1 MADASTPTP
10 TAWVRIGTSGWSY
23 PQGRGAWTGLFYP
36 PPSSTGRIDE
46 LAYYAERFDTVEVNS
61 TFYRLPSPQT
71 TASWV
76 RRTGSGFV
84 FSVKLYQKFTHP
96 SMFAERNP
104 GTDVAISHVDVDS
117 VRAALDP
124 LAAAGKLGPL
134 LAQFPPSFDASAEAW
149 DYLQWLL
156 ETFTEFPMAVELRHR
171 SWSDDEARVHEL
183 LAGHGAT
190 WVFIDEPKF
199 ASSVTQR
206 LSAPAGPF
214 GYWRFHGRNARHWW
228 KHEAS
233 EDRYDYLYSQE
244 ELEPF
249 ADAAS
254 ASRRLMKKL
263 YLYMNN
269 HFESKA
275 VANALML
282 KSSLGL
288 GIEGRYYE
296 GLLERFPDL
305 RAFVPGEGGQ
315 SRLI

>member
-1 MADASTPTP
+1 MADTSDPSREF
-10 TAWVRIGTSGWSY
+10 VRIGTSGWSY
-23 PQGRGAWTGLFYP
+23 PQGRGTWTGVFYP
-36 PPSSTGRIDE
+36 PASSTRRLDE

-76 RRTGSGFV
+76 RRTGARFT
-84 FSVKLYQKFTHP
+84 FSVKLFQKFTHP
-96 SMFAERNP
+96 AMFAERHP
-104 GTDVAISHVDVDS
+104 GADVAIDQMDVDS

-124 LAAAGKLGPL
+124 LAVAGKLGPL
-134 LAQFPPSFDASAEAW
+134 LAQFPPSFDDSAEAR
-149 DYLQWLL
+149 DYVSWLL
-156 ETFTEFPMAVELRHR
+156 RAFHEFPMAVELRHR
-171 SWSDDEARVHEL
+171 SWSDDAVTVQEL
-183 LAGHGAT
+183 LTSQGAT

-199 ASSVTQR
+199 ALSVTQR
-206 LSAPAGPF
+206 LSAAQGPF
-214 GYWRFHGRNARHWW
+214 GYWRFHGRNARNWW
-228 KHEAS
+228 KHDAS
-233 EDRYDYLYSQE
+233 EDRYDYLYSKE

-249 ADAAS
+249 AEAAS

-288 GIEGRYYE
+288 DIEGRYHE
-296 GLLERFPDL
+296 GLLQRFPEL
-305 RAFVPGEGGQ
+305 RGFVPAEAGQ
-315 SRLI
+315 ARLI